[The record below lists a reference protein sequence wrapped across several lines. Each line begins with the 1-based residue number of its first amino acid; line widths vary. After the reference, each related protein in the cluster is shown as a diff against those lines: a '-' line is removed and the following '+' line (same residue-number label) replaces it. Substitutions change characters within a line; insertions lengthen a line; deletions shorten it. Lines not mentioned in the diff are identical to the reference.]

1 MENKIPIPTDN
12 IFKFYALFG
21 LLLFVFSAGSIIYV
35 VHTTN
40 ELAFQAALEVTAL
53 KQIPNPT
60 AVETA
65 KIQILEK
72 RLGIAS
78 ADKDFYL
85 LSIQAM
91 FIGSLVLMFYGFFKW
106 HNDIQP
112 LQDEVAKLQ
121 LEKLRYEVKLL
132 KNSKPSK

>member
-91 FIGSLVLMFYGFFKW
+91 FIGSLVLMFMAFLNGITIFSPCKM
-106 HNDIQP
+106 
-112 LQDEVAKLQ
+112 KLQ
-121 LEKLRYEVKLL
+121 NYNWRSCATRS
-132 KNSKPSK
+132 NF